1 MSYLEILEITL
12 FREKSLKPFNIV
24 NLEGI
29 EYVSVSFGE
38 GSEKKWIKILAKKKN
53 QNRNIFNKD
62 LNEEKKMELK
72 E

>member
-38 GSEKKWIKILAKKKN
+38 GSEKKWIKILAKKKKKI
-53 QNRNIFNKD
+53 QKKNK
-62 LNEEKKMELK
+62 KKRRSK
-72 E
+72 GQKR

>member
-38 GSEKKWIKILAKKKN
+38 GSEKKWIKILAKKK
-53 QNRNIFNKD
+53 KS
-62 LNEEKKMELK
+62 E
-72 E
+72 